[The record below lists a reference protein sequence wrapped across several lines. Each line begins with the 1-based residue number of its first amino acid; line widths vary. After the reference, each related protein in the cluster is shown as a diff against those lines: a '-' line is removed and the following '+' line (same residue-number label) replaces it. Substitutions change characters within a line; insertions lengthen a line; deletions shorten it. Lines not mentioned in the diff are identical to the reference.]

1 MNSDSSVIGFELP
14 GSLLNSVVQCGIPDN
29 SRISLQSG
37 KVGCVG
43 FCELTLCTGI
53 ISEREQSIGNVKQ
66 TLLELIIPVDSDVS
80 PQNRA
85 EISTRNQII
94 GKVLLSKSE
103 LPTISNH
110 SPAVRI
116 LVSRLTHRSDSIVVS
131 LISLSITIDRHPLGV
146 CSTLRTEST
155 DDSRI
160 VTNNTRLHESP
171 SLSPGHLLHIFSER
185 LSVEFQSVVKPCGCC
200 TSHLNNLYKFSF
212 ADKLQDSFP
221 NFHWGPRFWSE
232 IYRVY
237 RYEVLSG

>member
-1 MNSDSSVIGFELP
+1 M
-14 GSLLNSVVQCGIPDN
+14 
-29 SRISLQSG
+29 
-37 KVGCVG
+37 G
-43 FCELTLCTGI
+43 FCELTLSTGI
-53 ISEREQSIGNVKQ
+53 ISEREQCVSNVKK
-66 TLLELIIPVDSDVS
+66 TLLKLIIPVNTDVLPKNCS
-80 PQNRA
+80 
-85 EISTRNQII
+85 EVSTRNQIV
-94 GKVLLSKSE
+94 GKVLLGKSE
-103 LPTISNH
+103 LPSVSNH

-116 LVSRLTHRSDSIVVS
+116 LVSRLAHRSVSIVVS
-131 LISLSITIDRHPLGV
+131 LVSLSVTIDRHPLGV